1 MYIFSKK
8 ETWLAVGWSRDGI
21 PDYFP
26 PLLLIFGRDSNYN
39 FTLRLCFTGLLLRD
53 SMYVR
58 ACLTFAETH
67 TCPPRCNR
75 DTFPPNIIHE
85 FWINVLF
92 RTMGLSLIIISK
104 FIRSY
109 KERILPLV
117 NLANYS
123 HFHFRSAILNRWFV
137 SLVLPLARWTSIFL
151 SIAIRGEI
159 VKSFFASKLV
169 RKMSC
174 PLILFVDNFLLK
186 VFEVSSKSWNSW

>member
-1 MYIFSKK
+1 MACSR
-8 ETWLAVGWSRDGI
+8 WSRDGI

-104 FIRSY
+104 FIPSY
-109 KERILPLV
+109 KERILPW
-117 NLANYS
+117 
-123 HFHFRSAILNRWFV
+123 ILRIILTFTFV
-137 SLVLPLARWTSIFL
+137 PPYWIVDLFL
-151 SIAIRGEI
+151 SFFLWH
-159 VKSFFASKLV
+159 VKSSSQSPFGEKLL
-169 RKMSC
+169 KA
-174 PLILFVDNFLLK
+174 FLLLNLLEK
-186 VFEVSSKSWNSW
+186 WVAR